1 MEKFEITVI
10 GGGPG
15 GYVAAIHA
23 AQLGKKVA
31 LIEAREVGGTCLNRG
46 CIPTKAYLHSA
57 EVYKTVK
64 EASLFGINTEN
75 TTFDFKAIHERKN
88 KVVSTLTGGIANL
101 LKANGV
107 KVYNGLANFRDRYIV
122 DISMS
127 DGSKASLESDKYII
141 ATGSVPA
148 IPPIPGIKNALV
160 VTSDEALDFEKVPES
175 IVIVGGGVIGVEI
188 ASYLREFGSKVTIVE
203 MLDKILPPVDD
214 EISSLLRNIMESR
227 GIEIKTGAKITE
239 ITETGVKFEKDGAT
253 TELTAEKVLVA
264 IGRRP
269 NSKDLKPENAG
280 ILTERGFIPVDG
292 RLETNIE
299 GIYAI
304 GDVTPVATL
313 AHTASAQGMIAAENA
328 SGQVKV
334 MDYTV
339 VPACIY
345 TTPEI
350 ACVGLTEKQAIET
363 GKKIKIGRFN
373 PAGNGKSLV
382 MGETDGLIK
391 IITDSENGEI
401 LGASLMCARATDM
414 ISELGLAIKLESDI
428 EEIADLIH
436 PHPTVSE
443 VIMEASHDV
452 NGMCV
457 HNRPKKK

>member
-391 IITDSENGEI
+391 IITDFENGEI

>member
-31 LIEAREVGGTCLNRG
+31 LIESREVGGTCLNRG

-64 EASLFGINTEN
+64 DAADFGIKVDGKPA
-75 TTFDFKAIHERKN
+75 FDFNAIHERKN
-88 KVVSTLTGGIANL
+88 KVVSTLTGGVGNL

-107 KVYNGLANFRDRYIV
+107 KVYNGLATFRDRYIV
-122 DISMS
+122 DVKMA
-127 DGSKASLESDKYII
+127 DGTTDAVESDKFII
-141 ATGSVPA
+141 ASGSIPSR
-148 IPPIPGIKNALV
+148 PPIPGIEYAI
-160 VTSDEALDFEKVPES
+160 TSDEALDFTEVPKD

-188 ASYLREFGSKVTIVE
+188 ASYLHEFGSKVTIVE

-214 EISSLLRNIMESR
+214 EISSLLRSILEAR
-227 GIEIKTGAKITE
+227 GITINTGAKITE
-239 ITETGVKFEKDGAT
+239 IMKDGVKFEKDGKT
-253 TELTAEKVLVA
+253 TELKAEKVLVA

-269 NSKDLKPENAG
+269 NCKDLKPENAG
-280 ILTERGFIPVDG
+280 VLTDRGFVPVDG
-292 RLETNIE
+292 RLQTNIE

-313 AHTASAQGMIAAENA
+313 AHTASAQGMVAAENA
-328 SGQVKV
+328 AGNVKV
-334 MDYTV
+334 MDYSV

-345 TTPEI
+345 TSPEI
-350 ACVGLTEKQAIET
+350 ACVGLTEKQARDT
-363 GKKIKIGRFN
+363 GKNIKIGRFN

-382 MGETDGLIK
+382 MGETDGIVK
-391 IITDSENGEI
+391 IITDADSGEI
-401 LGASLMCARATDM
+401 LGAALMCARATDM
-414 ISELGLAIKLESDI
+414 ISELGLAIKAECDI
-428 EEIADLIH
+428 EEVADLIH

-443 VIMEASHDV
+443 VIMEAAHDV

>member
-1 MEKFEITVI
+1 
-10 GGGPG
+10 
-15 GYVAAIHA
+15 
-23 AQLGKKVA
+23 
-31 LIEAREVGGTCLNRG
+31 
-46 CIPTKAYLHSA
+46 
-57 EVYKTVK
+57 
-64 EASLFGINTEN
+64 
-75 TTFDFKAIHERKN
+75 
-88 KVVSTLTGGIANL
+88 
-101 LKANGV
+101 
-107 KVYNGLANFRDRYIV
+107 
-122 DISMS
+122 
-127 DGSKASLESDKYII
+127 
-141 ATGSVPA
+141 
-148 IPPIPGIKNALV
+148 
-160 VTSDEALDFEKVPES
+160 
-175 IVIVGGGVIGVEI
+175 
-188 ASYLREFGSKVTIVE
+188 
-203 MLDKILPPVDD
+203 
-214 EISSLLRNIMESR
+214 
-227 GIEIKTGAKITE
+227 
-239 ITETGVKFEKDGAT
+239 
-253 TELTAEKVLVA
+253 
-264 IGRRP
+264 
-269 NSKDLKPENAG
+269 
-280 ILTERGFIPVDG
+280 
-292 RLETNIE
+292 
-299 GIYAI
+299 
-304 GDVTPVATL
+304 
-313 AHTASAQGMIAAENA
+313 MIAAENA